1 MAHSI
6 SNESGLEDESQRLV
20 SDCTTVREGWAP
32 NAMPF
37 TRATV
42 LDRENIRVL
51 PDAKKR
57 LISLDAQRRR
67 VERLVR
73 MLHCL
78 FIVSESACRCALLGR
93 FGDDVK
99 RPRGGLRA

>member
-1 MAHSI
+1 
-6 SNESGLEDESQRLV
+6 
-20 SDCTTVREGWAP
+20 
-32 NAMPF
+32 MPF
-37 TRATV
+37 TRAAV

-57 LISLDAQRRR
+57 LISFDAQRRR

-78 FIVSESACRCALLGR
+78 FIVSESAYRYALLGR

-99 RPRGGLRA
+99 RPRGGLRAESLEPFDSLPGMMVVSHGFHRFHALPWNK